1 MRVASSARASRNPG
15 RQLLR
20 LAFVIGCLFAIS
32 ASPLRAQATLQAATH
47 PIPSPRVPGAARQ
60 GVVTIDGVLDDA
72 AWSAATPATNFTQQ
86 DPHEGQPAT
95 QRTEVRFLYDDAA
108 IYIGARMFDTL
119 GARGVRTQ
127 LTRRDQQD
135 DGDYLE
141 FVFDTYHDH
150 VGRTIFQV
158 NPSGVKWDAGQNSPS
173 ADPAW
178 DPVWDVATKIDDK
191 GWTAEIRIPFSQL
204 RFSRDSVQTWGMQIW
219 RNVSRLNE
227 ISMWSFWK
235 KDDSGGPSRFGHLDG
250 LRIAEAKRRVE
261 LLPYA
266 VGSLANERPADSR
279 NPFLHSTVNDYRFGG
294 DVKALLGSNLTL
306 DATFNP
312 DFGQVEVDPAV
323 VNLSAFETFFP
334 EKRPFFVAGSGLFS
348 FGGLNCYSCSNISSL
363 SLFYSRRI
371 GRQPQGTT
379 GGTFADVPNTS
390 TILGAAKVTGR
401 TRSGFSIGVLD
412 AVTRREVAAVIDTTA
427 NPDVGY
433 RREVEPM
440 TNYFVG
446 RVKRDMRGGNLTLGG
461 MLTSVDRHI
470 QEVALEQRIPAHA
483 EGVGFDF
490 QSYWKDRT
498 YALIGAF
505 AGSRVSGDSNAILR
519 IQRSS
524 ARYYQRP
531 DRRANALFDNA
542 LDPSLTSM
550 TGLGA
555 YTRFSKEAG
564 KWLWDAQVSTRTP
577 GFEVNDIAFLQRA
590 DFIWLNGNVVRVWNN
605 PVSVF
610 RNVYYGF
617 GGQRRSNYDG
627 DVNEAQVQAYTGG
640 QFRNYWNF
648 QLFGLVRP
656 AALDDRATRGGA
668 VVRTNGF
675 TYSEAQLSTDS
686 RKRIVLGTFPNVVVA
701 TEGPVDYNLN
711 VTVTLKPADNI
722 KLSFAPTYD
731 LSHSNQQFVDAY
743 ADAAATAMYGR
754 RAIFANLTQ
763 RTISMD
769 TRAAITFTP
778 TLTFELFAQPFIST
792 GDYFNF
798 KEFVRPRT
806 LDRHVFVPGSEIVP
820 TTDSRGVVDYYTIT
834 ANGSTVS
841 YDLGNPDFNFR
852 SLRGNA
858 VLRWEYRPG
867 STFYLVWTQQRSSD
881 DNLGTFDLQQER
893 RALFRTNPANTV
905 LLKLN
910 YWLTI

>member
-1 MRVASSARASRNPG
+1 MRLVSFVRASCSPARVLLGAWLALIALATVSDPLAAQSSSA
-15 RQLLR
+15 
-20 LAFVIGCLFAIS
+20 V
-32 ASPLRAQATLQAATH
+32 H
-47 PIPSPRVPGAARQ
+47 PIPSPHVLGVARQ
-60 GVVTIDGVLDDA
+60 GTVTIDGALDEA

-95 QRTEVRFLYDDAA
+95 QRTEVRFLYDADAL
-108 IYIGARMFDTL
+108 YIGARMFDSL
-119 GARGVRTQ
+119 GARGIRTQ

-135 DGDYLE
+135 DGDYLT

-150 VGRTIFQV
+150 IGRTFFQV
-158 NPSGVKWDAGQNSPS
+158 NPSGVKFDAGQNSPN

-178 DPVWDVATKIDDK
+178 DPVWEVATKVDAQ
-191 GWTAEIRIPFSQL
+191 GWTAEFRIPFSQL

-219 RNVSRLNE
+219 RLVSRLNE
-227 ISMWSFWK
+227 VSMWSPWK
-235 KDDSGGPSRFGHLDG
+235 KEESGGPSRFGHLED
-250 LRIAEAKRRVE
+250 LRVAEGKRTIE
-261 LLPYA
+261 LLPYV
-266 VGSLANERPADSR
+266 VGSMANARPSDPR
-279 NPFLHSTVNDYRFGG
+279 DPFLHTTVNDYRIGG

-348 FGGLNCYSCSNISSL
+348 FGGLNCFSCSNISSL

-401 TRSGFSIGVLD
+401 TRSGFSIGMLD
-412 AVTRREVAAVIDTTA
+412 AVTRREVASVIDT
-427 NPDVGY
+427 NVSPDVRY
-433 RREVEPM
+433 QREVEPL

-446 RVKRDMRGGNLTLGG
+446 RVKRDLRHGNLTLGG
-461 MLTSVDRHI
+461 ILTSVDRRI
-470 QEVALEQRIPAHA
+470 QEPTLEQRIPAHA
-483 EGVGFDF
+483 EGAGIDF
-490 QSYWKDRT
+490 ESYWKNRT
-498 YALIGAF
+498 YSLIGAF
-505 AGSRVSGDSNAILR
+505 AGSRVAGDSNAVLR
-519 IQRSS
+519 LERSS
-524 ARYYQRP
+524 ARYFQRP
-531 DRRANALFDNA
+531 DRRANAHFDNP
-542 LDPSLTSM
+542 LDSSLTTM
-550 TGLGA
+550 VGLGG
-555 YTRFSKEAG
+555 YMRFAKDAG
-564 KWLWDAQVSTRTP
+564 QWLWDAQASTRTP
-577 GFEVNDIAFLQRA
+577 GFEVNDIAFLQQA
-590 DFIWLNGNVVRVWNN
+590 DFVWLNGNVVRQWTN
-605 PVSVF
+605 PISIF
-610 RNVYYGF
+610 RNVFAGF

-627 DVNEAQVQAYTGG
+627 DLNEAQVQAYTGG
-640 QFRNYWNF
+640 QFLNYWNY
-648 QLFGLVRP
+648 QLFSLIRP
-656 AALDDRATRGGA
+656 SAFDDRATRGGP
-668 VVRTNGF
+668 VVRTHGF
-675 TYSEAQLSTDS
+675 TYFEAQLSTDS
-686 RKRIVLGTFPNVVVA
+686 RKRIVLSTFPNFVKG
-701 TEGPVDYNLN
+701 TEGPSDYNLN
-711 VTVTLKPADNI
+711 LTVVLKPKDNI
-722 KLSFAPTYD
+722 RLSFTPSYD
-731 LSHSNQQFVDAY
+731 LSHSNQQFVDAF
-743 ADAAATAMYGR
+743 DDPSATAMYGR

-763 RTISMD
+763 RTVSMD

-778 TLTFELFAQPFIST
+778 TLTFELFTQPFIST

-806 LDRHVFVPGSEIVP
+806 LDRHVFTPGTEIVA

-834 ANGSTVS
+834 PTGSTVS

-867 STFYLVWTQQRSSD
+867 STFYLVWTQQRTSD

-905 LLKLN
+905 LLKVN